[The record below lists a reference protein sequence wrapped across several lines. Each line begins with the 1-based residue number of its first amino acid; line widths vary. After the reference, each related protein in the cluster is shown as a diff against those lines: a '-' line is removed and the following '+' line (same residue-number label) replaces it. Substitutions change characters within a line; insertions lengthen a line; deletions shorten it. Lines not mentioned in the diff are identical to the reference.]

1 MSFAAAALVALVQT
15 AGTVSGTVRADSTEV
30 PISYASVEIVELAR
44 GVSTDEQ
51 GNFFLAEV
59 PFGSWTLRATA
70 LGYAPDERTI
80 EVGAATGPV
89 LVAFLLRSA
98 PIPLGQINVEATRV
112 LQFTGPPPA
121 RVAMETLRQVPALA
135 EVDVLRAVSVLPSV
149 VPVSDYSTALYVR
162 GATPDQTE
170 ILIDGFP
177 VHNPYHLGGV
187 YGAFNPDAVEA
198 VEVLPGAMPASVG
211 SRISS
216 AVRIETRD
224 GGMDRTRSRGGLGLT
239 SAKLEVD
246 GPVPF
251 LPGTYLLSGRKSY
264 RNFTGGG
271 IAADGII
278 PRSLDTGFHDVLA
291 KWRLPWGRGHS
302 VEGLYFSS
310 GEWVGVPEDGLAT
323 VSYDWG
329 WGSKLFG
336 VRSQLLLGS
345 RLGLEVSAARS
356 TFDTRLGSWWDDF
369 PLPDEQTVD
378 AEGEMA
384 DHLAEAQLTWQAA
397 RYAVR
402 LGAQY
407 RTARMEYDAE
417 RDVAPPPGLWD
428 RFVPSFRGAYEQ
440 ASLQSWA
447 EADVSLHARVALRV
461 GVRNTY
467 LEGHGSTI
475 QPRAG
480 LRIGLADGLSL
491 NAGAGRYVQGVH
503 SIRVEEAAGTSFMA
517 YDLLRPATGAIGPPT
532 AEDLVVGLEYRRQP
546 ASVRI
551 DAFAKRYRSLA
562 LPPLPLNPW
571 SAAVIETE
579 AFTEATGTTRGIEV
593 LADYVTESASLW
605 LSYALRDGDRTL
617 DGFTFSPRFERRHNL
632 DAMASVALPDGLTL
646 NLRTV
651 YASGQP
657 LTPVSGRLRLIAFA
671 PEQGLLTEERTRL
684 RSVLGEHNSSR
695 MPDYLRVDVG
705 GALDYTRRVLGY
717 DVDLTFRLQIVN
729 VLNRSNTLYWNPT
742 TSLDGEDDPTHQLP
756 IGVTASVEWAF

>member
-1 MSFAAAALVALVQT
+1 MSALAALVVLVQT
-15 AGTVSGTVRADSTEV
+15 TGTVSGTVRADSTETPV
-30 PISYASVEIVELAR
+30 AYASVELVELDR
-44 GVSTDEQ
+44 GVSADEQ
-51 GNFFLAEV
+51 GNFFLSEI
-59 PFGSWTLRATA
+59 PPGSWTLRASA
-70 LGYAPDERTI
+70 LGYATEEATI
-80 EVGAATGPV
+80 EVGAASGA
-89 LVAFLLRSA
+89 LVVSFLLRTA

-149 VPVSDYSTALYVR
+149 IPVSDYSTALYVR

-216 AVRIETRD
+216 VVRIETRD
-224 GGMDRTRSRGGLGLT
+224 GGADRTRSRGGLGLT
-239 SAKLEVD
+239 SAKLELD

-278 PRSLDTGFHDVLA
+278 PQNLDTGFHDVLA
-291 KWRLPWGRGHS
+291 KWRLPWGRGHT
-302 VEGLYFSS
+302 VEGLFFSS
-310 GEWVGVPEDGLAT
+310 GEWVGVPEDGLSA

-329 WGSKLFG
+329 WGSRLFG
-336 VRSQLLLGS
+336 LRSQLLLGS
-345 RLGLEVSAARS
+345 RLSLDASVAGT
-356 TFDTRLGSWWDDF
+356 TFETELGSWWDDF

-378 AEGEMA
+378 ADGAMA

-397 RYAVR
+397 RYAIR
-402 LGAQY
+402 LGAQA
-407 RTARMEYDAE
+407 RTSSMNYDAV

-428 RFVPSFRGAYEQ
+428 RFVPSFLGDFEQ
-440 ASLQSWA
+440 RSLQSWA
-447 EADVSLHARVALRV
+447 EVDVSPLARVAFRV
-461 GVRNTY
+461 GMRNTY
-467 LEGHGSTI
+467 LEGHGSTL

-480 LRIGLADGLSL
+480 LRIDLMDRLSL
-491 NAGAGRYVQGVH
+491 HAGAGRYVQGVH

-517 YDLLRPATGAIGPPT
+517 YDLLRPATEQIGPPT
-532 AEDLVVGLEYRRQP
+532 AEDIVVGLEYRRQP
-546 ASVRI
+546 ASIRV

-562 LPPLPLNPW
+562 LPPLPINPW
-571 SAAVIETE
+571 SAAVIETDD
-579 AFTEATGTTRGIEV
+579 FTAATGTTRGLEV
-593 LADYVTESASLW
+593 LADYVTGSASVW
-605 LSYALRDGDRTL
+605 LSYALRDGTRTL
-617 DGFTFSPRFERRHNL
+617 DGLTFSPRFERRHNL
-632 DAMASVALPDGLTL
+632 DAMGSVALPDGLTL

-657 LTPVSGRLRLIAFA
+657 LTPVSGRVQLVAFA
-671 PEQGLLTEERTRL
+671 PERDALGNERTRR

-695 MPDYLRVDVG
+695 MPDYFRVDVG
-705 GALDYTRRVLGY
+705 GALDYTREMMGY
-717 DVDLTFRLQIVN
+717 DVDLTFRVQIVN
-729 VLNRSNTLYWNPT
+729 MLNRANVLYWNPT
-742 TSLDGEDDPTHQLP
+742 TNSALEDDPTQQLP
-756 IGVTASVEWAF
+756 LSLTASVEWAF